1 MKRTPLKR
9 KPKPAMTAKE
19 RAAARSWRA
28 ATIVDGCAMC
38 LWMPPEEVDVSRQ
51 PDLLHIV
58 AHHVLP
64 QQALKQEHLHAFL
77 WDERNGIGLCDYHHT
92 RHHNYIERVPRA
104 LVPAATTEF
113 AYELELGWLLD
124 AEYPS

>member
-19 RAAARSWRA
+19 RQRAYDWRVAAV
-28 ATIVDGCAMC
+28 VDGCVMC
-38 LWMPPEEVDVSRQ
+38 AKFSTADVHASRR
-51 PDLLHIV
+51 PDLFCIL

-64 QQALKQEHLHAFL
+64 KQALKQEHLHAFL
-77 WDERNGIGLCDYHHT
+77 WDKRNGMGLCEYHHT
-92 RHHNYIERVPRA
+92 RHHNRIERVPRT
-104 LVPAATTEF
+104 LVTAATVEF

-124 AEYPS
+124 MEYPA